1 MITELE
7 NAIKANDT
15 EAVQDAIFNLSV
27 KRHSDGLLP
36 DEIAF
41 EIIDILRRNEMKTS
55 PLAGHLLNYFEFEA
69 PYISSNAKDLCIRF
83 LNAWGKDFKHVH
95 SSQVVAELQ
104 SGEYLNKP

>member
-7 NAIKANDT
+7 DAINAND
-15 EAVQDAIFNLSV
+15 AKALQSAIFNLSDM
-27 KRHSDGLLP
+27 RNPNGLLP
-36 DEIAF
+36 DEFAF
-41 EIIDILRRNEMKTS
+41 EIIDILRRDEMKTS

-69 PYISSNAKDLCIRF
+69 PYISSKAKDRCVGF

-104 SGEYLNKP
+104 AGDYLK